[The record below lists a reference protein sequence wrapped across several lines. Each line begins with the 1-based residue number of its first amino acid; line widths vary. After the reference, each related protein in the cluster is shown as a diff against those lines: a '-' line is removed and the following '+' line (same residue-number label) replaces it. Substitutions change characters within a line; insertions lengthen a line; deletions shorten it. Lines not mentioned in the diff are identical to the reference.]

1 LTSLAR
7 AGLRDQV
14 MHVNSGIPESG
25 LYGAAKPVGDGSKV
39 PWRLSP
45 EPVSISEAD
54 ARTLQELGQHLY
66 RFTEASNRLYLD
78 SVRGNQ
84 PGWIAGLL
92 DKGKSEQVIELGR
105 LNRLRSRLPVVIR
118 PDLMAVGDGE
128 FVATELDSVPG
139 GIGLL
144 DALTVRYR
152 DIGHEILGNECGL
165 VLEMARAL
173 VAESGQD
180 DPFVAVVVSDESE
193 MYRAEMNW
201 VGERLNQFGVRAVTV
216 HPRQIDLEG
225 GSIVA
230 RLDDQV
236 EKVHVIY
243 RFFELHDLKNIPN
256 VDLMLHAMKR
266 KRVVMTPPP
275 KPQLEEKMMMA
286 FFHHPEL
293 AEFWARELGEESL
306 AVLRRTLPP
315 TWIVDP
321 TQMPAFAAIS
331 PEFQTANRTIRRWDD
346 LLDMTQKQRRLVLKP
361 SGFSELA
368 WGARGVTIGHDVKIE
383 EWNEAVQTA
392 LSGFDAGPYIV
403 QHYHASQA
411 MPARY
416 YDFDDEEV
424 KEFTARAR
432 YSPYYFVQNGEARLA
447 GVLATACPVSSKV
460 LHGMPDAV
468 MAPVQVD
475 RS

>member
-1 LTSLAR
+1 
-7 AGLRDQV
+7 
-14 MHVNSGIPESG
+14 M
-25 LYGAAKPVGDGSKV
+25 GDGSKV

-45 EPVSISEAD
+45 EPLTVSPAA
-54 ARTLQELGQHLY
+54 ARTLEELGQHLY
-66 RFTEASNRLYLD
+66 TFYKAANRLYLD

-84 PGWIAGLL
+84 PGWVADLL
-92 DKGKSEQVIELGR
+92 DQGKSEQAIELGR

-118 PDLMAVGDGE
+118 PDLMAVGEGE
-128 FVATELDSVPG
+128 FMATELDSVPG

-165 VLEMARAL
+165 VPELARAL
-173 VAESGQD
+173 IAESGQD

-193 MYRAEMNW
+193 TYRAEMNW

-225 GSIVA
+225 GYVVA

-236 EKVHVIY
+236 EKVDVIY
-243 RFFELHDLKNIPN
+243 RFFELHDLRNIPN
-256 VDLMLHAMKR
+256 VDLMFHAMKR

-293 AEFWARELGEESL
+293 ADFWARELGEESL

-321 TQMPAFAAIS
+321 TEMPAFAAIS
-331 PEFQTANRTIRRWDD
+331 PEFQSADRTVRRWSD
-346 LLDMTQKQRRLVLKP
+346 LTNMTQKQRRLVLKP

-368 WGARGVTIGHDVKIE
+368 WGARGVTVGHDVKVE
-383 EWNEAVQTA
+383 DWNEAVETA
-392 LSGFDAGPYIV
+392 LTGFENGPYIV
-403 QHYHASQA
+403 QHFHPSKTI
-411 MPARY
+411 PARY

-424 KEFTARAR
+424 KEFIARAR
-432 YSPYYFVQNGEARLA
+432 YSPYYFVQDGEARLA

-475 RS
+475 GE

>member
-1 LTSLAR
+1 
-7 AGLRDQV
+7 
-14 MHVNSGIPESG
+14 MHVNTGIPESG
-25 LYGAAKPVGDGSKV
+25 LYGAAKPVGDGSRV

-45 EPVSISEAD
+45 EPLIVSPGT
-54 ARTLQELGQHLY
+54 ARTFEELGQHLY
-66 RFTEASNRLYLD
+66 KFHAASNRLYLD

-84 PGWIAGLL
+84 PGWIAKLL
-92 DKGKSEQVIELGR
+92 DRGKSEQAVELGR
-105 LNRLRSRLPVVIR
+105 LNRLRSRLPAVIR

-152 DIGHEILGNECGL
+152 DIGHEILGNDCGL
-165 VLEMARAL
+165 VPELARAL
-173 VAESGQD
+173 VSESGQD

-193 MYRAEMNW
+193 AYRAEMNW

-216 HPRQIDLEG
+216 HPRQIDLED

-236 EKVHVIY
+236 EHVDVIY
-243 RFFELHDLKNIPN
+243 RFFELHDLRNIPN
-256 VDLMLHAMKR
+256 VDLMLHAMQR

-293 AEFWARELGEESL
+293 AGFWARELGEESL

-315 TWIVDP
+315 TWVVDP
-321 TQMPAFAAIS
+321 ADMPAFGAIS
-331 PEFQTANRTIRRWDD
+331 PEFQTGDRTVRRWRD
-346 LLDMTQKQRRLVLKP
+346 LRDMTQKQRRLVLKP

-383 EWNEAVQTA
+383 EWNDAVENA
-392 LSGFDAGPYIV
+392 LTSFDEGPYIV
-403 QHYHASQA
+403 QHYHASRS
-411 MPARY
+411 MPVRY
-416 YDFDDEEV
+416 YDFVDEEV
-424 KEFTARAR
+424 KEFAARAR
-432 YSPYYFVQNGEARLA
+432 YSPFYFVQNGETRLA
-447 GVLATACPVSSKV
+447 GVLATACPVSNKV

-475 RS
+475 GT